1 VKKNP
6 DTIFGKEYY
15 EACYRD
21 YARQNPPGKLAF
33 YKSIVES
40 IAAGGPGFRLLDVGC
55 AFGLF
60 LSCVNPAW
68 KRYGADVSEFAIRQA
83 ASRCPEARFFAANVA
98 ALPCKQSFDV
108 IVAFDILEHVRD
120 MDSAAIAIKS
130 RLCAMGCFIFVV
142 PVYDGPTGP
151 LIKLLDHDATH
162 IHRMPRTWWLQ
173 WAARHFTLCQW
184 WGMYRYLLPG
194 NIYVHLPTKT
204 FRNFTPA
211 IAVAVKNK

>member
-1 VKKNP
+1 MRHA
-6 DTIFGKEYY
+6 TAIM
-15 EACYRD
+15 
-21 YARQNPPGKLAF
+21 PGKTRRESLRFTKVSLNPLPPAAPAF
-33 YKSIVES
+33 ACWMLDAPSGCFYHALIRHGNAM
-40 IAAGGPGFRLLDVGC
+40 AARRPS
-55 AFGLF
+55 A
-60 LSCVNPAW
+60 PAA
-68 KRYGADVSEFAIRQA
+68 RFAIRQA
-83 ASRCPEARFFAANVA
+83 ASRCPEARFFAADVA